1 MPGTRLTAC
10 GGLVRRETP
19 SSSKAF
25 QGMENVDRAVPK
37 PQGQEEAPCCMQSRP
52 KRRCESR
59 LRRTG
64 TACPMPIRSRGRT
77 KIPSARRGCT
87 TDGWLPGALENEA
100 KEAEGM
106 SRIKER
112 AWGLALLALG
122 MGFMV
127 AGAARGEMAE
137 VLNKAI
143 RICLECIG
151 IG

>member
-1 MPGTRLTAC
+1 
-10 GGLVRRETP
+10 
-19 SSSKAF
+19 
-25 QGMENVDRAVPK
+25 
-37 PQGQEEAPCCMQSRP
+37 
-52 KRRCESR
+52 
-59 LRRTG
+59 
-64 TACPMPIRSRGRT
+64 
-77 KIPSARRGCT
+77 
-87 TDGWLPGALENEA
+87 
-100 KEAEGM
+100 M